1 MQYFQF
7 DQDLKVM
14 QQNPVDKGTVLQ
26 WIMKFLDTAKSETF
40 IEDIDREIEGMKGTI
55 ENEEIWKL
63 GSRTV
68 AESSMHA
75 GNIKT
80 IQTYID
86 ILEKTKKAVQK
97 EEKEES

>member
-14 QQNPVDKGTVLQ
+14 PQNPVDKAMILQ
-26 WIMKFLDTAKSETF
+26 WVMNFLDIAKSETF
-40 IEDIDREIEGMKGTI
+40 IEDIDREIKEMKDAI
-55 ENEEIWKL
+55 DNEKIWRL

-68 AESSMHA
+68 AESSMHSN
-75 GNIKT
+75 NIKT